1 MPPGGTQDIYYSRHD
16 IVPLPMIERASGV
29 HMWDV
34 DGNEYIDASSGPM
47 VSAIG
52 HGNNEVI
59 DAMADQARNARNFC
73 AARMPR

>member
-1 MPPGGTQDIYYSRHD
+1 
-16 IVPLPMIERASGV
+16 MIERASGV